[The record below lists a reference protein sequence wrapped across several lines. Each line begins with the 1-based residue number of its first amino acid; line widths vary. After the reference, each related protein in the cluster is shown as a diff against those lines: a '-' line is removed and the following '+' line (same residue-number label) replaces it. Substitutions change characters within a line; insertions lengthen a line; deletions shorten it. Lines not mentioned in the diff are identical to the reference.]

1 MHTAQSKRKFIVFK
15 AMQLT
20 KSPACTRSSLNKK
33 EYLKEG
39 WEAFQLISSRQQLL
53 SLGPEEI

>member
-1 MHTAQSKRKFIVFK
+1 MENKCTCKYIVFK

-20 KSPACTRSSLNKK
+20 KNPAYTRSSLNKK

-39 WEAFQLISSRQQLL
+39 WEAFQLISSRQQQLL
-53 SLGPEEI
+53 LGPEQI